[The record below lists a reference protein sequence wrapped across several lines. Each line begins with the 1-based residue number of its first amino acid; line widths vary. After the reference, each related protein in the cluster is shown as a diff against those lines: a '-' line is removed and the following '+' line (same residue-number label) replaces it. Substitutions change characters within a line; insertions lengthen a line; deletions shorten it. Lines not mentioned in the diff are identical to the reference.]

1 MTDASRTDAD
11 APDVD
16 DHEAS
21 DDAAPEQEE
30 ATLEEIELEEQVDE
44 APETDSVEGLERE
57 LAETVAKWQRAQ
69 ADYQNL
75 KRRSQTD
82 VENRLRRTMEPLLRN
97 LLLVL
102 DHLDMALMSPTESQD
117 AKNLAIGVE
126 MVRKQMVT
134 ALEESEV
141 EPIDEGGA
149 FDPDLHQAI
158 GEVESTEHE
167 PGTIVE
173 TTRRG
178 YRWRGRALRHAEVRV
193 AREAG
198 GDGGS
203 AESGSAEGD
212 STGEETPAGEA

>member
-1 MTDASRTDAD
+1 MTDASRTDESD
-11 APDVD
+11 AQVEGREQGEE
-16 DHEAS
+16 HAEA
-21 DDAAPEQEE
+21 Q
-30 ATLEEIELEEQVDE
+30 LEEIELEGEADEEELDPVEALRHELDE
-44 APETDSVEGLERE
+44 A
-57 LAETVAKWQRAQ
+57 VAKWQRAQ

-75 KRRSQTD
+75 KRRTQTD

-102 DHLDMALMSPTESQD
+102 DHLDMALLSPAESQD

-141 EPIDEGGA
+141 EPIDTEGA
-149 FDPDLHQAI
+149 FDPELHQAV
-158 GEVESTEHE
+158 GEVESAERE
-167 PGTIVE
+167 PGSIVE

-193 AREAG
+193 AKAPAG
-198 GDGGS
+198 PD
-203 AESGSAEGD
+203 AD
-212 STGEETPAGEA
+212 AGEAPDDSEQES